1 MCAAR
6 EAAPSEVAMKRLSK
20 AEEYVIPTRRIA
32 GSHSEKVEQID
43 QAIQELLDIKLLEC
57 AGGRSNV
64 QFLAVPR
71 RSHWF
76 GMTVAIVVMLALL
89 ILLLGVRPAHAQAV
103 DGSRPTRE
111 QILQRL
117 SALEAEIAQ
126 LKATLQSAPQPAST
140 PAADAPSAQNDAAA
154 LDDLRDL
161 RFGASLDTYYGYNFN
176 QPVGRVNLLRA
187 YDVLG
192 NNFTISQAGLVLEA
206 TPRPDTGRRF
216 GGRVDLMFGQA
227 TETLQGSLANEPRPW
242 VYRNIFQAFGTY
254 VAPVGSGLTID
265 FGKWASALG
274 YENNYAKDQINY
286 SRSYWFNFL
295 PFYHAGGRV
304 NYRFSDGVALNY
316 WITNGAQQTEDF
328 NNFKDQFVG
337 LVLQPAKS
345 VTWNVQYYLG
355 EERADVEQIEQPG
368 PPTLPTQPGLSV
380 VPVDAFKG
388 KLQIFDSY
396 VAWTPSA
403 STTVGLE
410 GDYVTSQNPAPAGAS
425 RVSGGAA
432 YFRRQLTPRSALGVR
447 AELLAD
453 HDGLFSGQSQRLT
466 DATVTYDFRVNDGFL
481 VRTEWRRDGSNKPFF
496 FGQTVD
502 ERKTSQTTATLGLIW
517 WWGTKRGPW

>member
-1 MCAAR
+1 MKTVMK
-6 EAAPSEVAMKRLSK
+6 SEER
-20 AEEYVIPTRRIA
+20 T
-32 GSHSEKVEQID
+32 
-43 QAIQELLDIKLLEC
+43 
-57 AGGRSNV
+57 
-64 QFLAVPR
+64 
-71 RSHWF
+71 HWQ
-76 GMTVAIVVMLALL
+76 GMTITLLLMLTLL
-89 ILLLGVRPAHAQAV
+89 VLMLGVRPAHAQTVEA
-103 DGSRPTRE
+103 SQPTRQ
-111 QILQRL
+111 QILERL

-126 LKATLQSAPQPAST
+126 LKATLQGTAPPASPRT
-140 PAADAPSAQNDAAA
+140 VDPPSSPHASAG

-161 RFGASLDTYYGYNFN
+161 TFGASLDTYYGYNFN

-187 YDVLG
+187 YDVLS

-206 TPRPDTGRRF
+206 APRPDAGRRF
-216 GGRVDLMFGQA
+216 GGRLDLQFGQA

-254 VAPVGSGLTID
+254 VAPVGSGLTVD

-304 NYRFSDGVALNY
+304 NYRFNDRVAVNY
-316 WITNGAQQTEDF
+316 WITNGTQQTEEF

-355 EERADVEQIEQPG
+355 QERADVEPIEQPG

-410 GDYVTSQNPAPAGAS
+410 GDYVTSQNPAPAAAS

-447 AELLAD
+447 AELLTD
-453 HDGLFSGQSQRLT
+453 DDGLFSGQSQRLT

-496 FGQTVD
+496 LGQTVD

-517 WWGTKRGPW
+517 WWGNKRGAW

>member
-1 MCAAR
+1 
-6 EAAPSEVAMKRLSK
+6 
-20 AEEYVIPTRRIA
+20 VIPTRRIA
-32 GSHSEKVEQID
+32 GSYAEK
-43 QAIQELLDIKLLEC
+43 
-57 AGGRSNV
+57 
-64 QFLAVPR
+64 
-71 RSHWF
+71 SHWL
-76 GMTVAIVVMLALL
+76 GMTVTLIVMLALL
-89 ILLLGVRPAHAQAV
+89 MLLLGVRPAHAQTV
-103 DGSRPTRE
+103 EGSQPTRQ
-111 QILQRL
+111 QILERL

-126 LKATLQSAPQPAST
+126 LKATLQGAAPLASPPAVDPPASQ
-140 PAADAPSAQNDAAA
+140 QNTAG
-154 LDDLRDL
+154 LDDLRGL
-161 RFGASLDTYYGYNFN
+161 TFGASLDTYYGYNFN

-187 YDVLG
+187 YDVLS

-206 TPRPDTGRRF
+206 APRPDAGRRF
-216 GGRVDLMFGQA
+216 GGRLDLQFGQA

-254 VAPVGSGLTID
+254 VAPVGSGLTVD

-304 NYRFSDGVALNY
+304 NYRFSDRVALNY
-316 WITNGAQQTEDF
+316 WITNGTQQTEEF
-328 NNFKDQFVG
+328 NDFKDQFVG

-355 EERADVEQIEQPG
+355 QERADVEPIEQPG

-410 GDYVTSQNPAPAGAS
+410 GDYVTSQNPAAAAS

-447 AELLAD
+447 AELLTD

-466 DATVTYDFRVNDGFL
+466 DATITYDFRVNDGFL

-496 FGQTVD
+496 LGQTVD

-517 WWGTKRGPW
+517 WWGNKRGAW

>member
-1 MCAAR
+1 M
-6 EAAPSEVAMKRLSK
+6 
-20 AEEYVIPTRRIA
+20 RRKTLI
-32 GSHSEKVEQID
+32 
-43 QAIQELLDIKLLEC
+43 
-57 AGGRSNV
+57 
-64 QFLAVPR
+64 
-71 RSHWF
+71 
-76 GMTVAIVVMLALL
+76 VMLALL
-89 ILLLGVRPAHAQAV
+89 MLLLGVRPAHAQTV
-103 DGSRPTRE
+103 EGSQPTRQ
-111 QILQRL
+111 QILERL

-126 LKATLQSAPQPAST
+126 LKATLESAAPLASPPAVDPPAS
-140 PAADAPSAQNDAAA
+140 PQNTAG
-154 LDDLRDL
+154 LDDLRGL
-161 RFGASLDTYYGYNFN
+161 TFGASLDTYYGYNFN

-187 YDVLG
+187 YDVLS

-206 TPRPDTGRRF
+206 APRPDAGRRF
-216 GGRVDLMFGQA
+216 GGRVDLQFGQA

-254 VAPVGSGLTID
+254 VAPVGSGLTVD

-304 NYRFSDGVALNY
+304 NYRFNDRVAVNY
-316 WITNGAQQTEDF
+316 WITNGTQQTEEF

-355 EERADVEQIEQPG
+355 QERADVEPIEQPG

-410 GDYVTSQNPAPAGAS
+410 GDYVTSQNPAAAAS

-447 AELLAD
+447 AELLTD
-453 HDGLFSGQSQRLT
+453 DDGLFSGQSQRLT

-481 VRTEWRRDGSNKPFF
+481 VRTEWRRDRSNKPFF

-517 WWGTKRGPW
+517 WWGTRRGAW